1 MKKLLI
7 FIIAFIVMLFIF
19 SSCTQEIPTEIP
31 TNVEETAAEVV
42 QTESAAAAESVQT
55 EETLESLSETWTYTN
70 PYDKSTE
77 GVTEMTFIDF
87 ITQSEETTEPSTEE
101 KAQSAIDLI
110 TSQMGQGVKCPVCH
124 KIFIVTN
131 ETHYVVSEGIVC
143 SSECFSNYQT
153 GNVSQEPIE
162 EEPTEFVPHQKQIE
176 RTYRILMKAFITRD
190 KDIVLNTIAN
200 NKDIFL
206 YIITHRT
213 SYTDEQSPF
222 GYIYYPGQFEE
233 GSFKNVIH
241 CNSYVSNGTDIDF
254 YGITVEN
261 VEVDGHNELH
271 VIDNHHQYHI
281 YICGPV
287 DEEPFTIEEATIYIK
302 YTHYTY
308 TEISWGPDGDGYCH
322 LSSVPTYHINNEE
335 ILRISYT
342 DLIQL
347 EATAE

>member
-1 MKKLLI
+1 MKKII
-7 FIIAFIVMLFIF
+7 FILAFIICLFVF
-19 SSCTQEIPTEIP
+19 ASCTPTSEISTPTEP
-31 TNVEETAAEVV
+31 EN
-42 QTESAAAAESVQT
+42 T
-55 EETLESLSETWTYTN
+55 EETEVVTTVTEESTEIEETSESPSETWTYTN
-70 PYDKSTE
+70 PHDKSTE
-77 GVTEMTFIDF
+77 GVTETTFIDF
-87 ITQSEETTEPSTEE
+87 ITPPEETTE
-101 KAQSAIDLI
+101 
-110 TSQMGQGVKCPVCH
+110 
-124 KIFIVTN
+124 
-131 ETHYVVSEGIVC
+131 
-143 SSECFSNYQT
+143 
-153 GNVSQEPIE
+153 
-162 EEPTEFVPHQKQIE
+162 EPTQGEPVSEFVPHQKQIE

-190 KDIVLNTIAN
+190 RDIVLNTIAN

-233 GSFKNVIH
+233 GSFKNVIY

-271 VIDNHHQYHI
+271 VTDNHHQYHI

-322 LSSVPTYHINNEE
+322 MSSVPTYHILNEE

-342 DLIQL
+342 DLVQL
-347 EATAE
+347 EATEE